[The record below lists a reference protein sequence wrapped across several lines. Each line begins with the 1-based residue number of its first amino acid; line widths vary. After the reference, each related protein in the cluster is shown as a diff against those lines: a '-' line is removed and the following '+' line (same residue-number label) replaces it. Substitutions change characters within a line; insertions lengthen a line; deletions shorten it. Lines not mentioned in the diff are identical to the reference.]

1 MNLFRKTL
9 LTVAILSVLL
19 CNAAFADEITD
30 TDQNA
35 EGNVQDVVQEKQ
47 NEENISEEEQT
58 NEKGTVAVDI
68 LNIRSGP
75 STDTEI
81 LGKLSFGTTLELLSE
96 NGDNE
101 IWYEINFDSKTAYV
115 CGEYIN
121 IIDGNSILDSILAD
135 VQSSGNVSVVEFAKK
150 YIGTPYLSGGSTP
163 AGFDCSGFVQYVMS
177 NFGIKLP
184 RTSTDQYSIGVRV
197 DKSQLVPG
205 DLVYFKYSAGAGRL
219 NHVGIYVGNGNFI
232 HSTVPGQTVRIDTLT
247 SGYFSNYYYGATRV
261 IK

>member
-1 MNLFRKTL
+1 MYLFRKTL
-9 LTVAILSVLL
+9 VIAGVLSALL
-19 CNAAFADEITD
+19 CTAAFADEIAD
-30 TDQNA
+30 VDQNA
-35 EGNVQDVVQEKQ
+35 EGDAQIAVQEQEK
-47 NEENISEEEQT
+47 EKIPEEQVI
-58 NEKGTVAVDI
+58 EKGKVAVDV
-68 LNIRSGP
+68 LNVRSGP

-81 LGKLSFGTTLELLSE
+81 LGKLSLGTTLELLSK
-96 NGDNE
+96 NE
-101 IWYEINFDSKTAYV
+101 DDECWYEINFDSKTAYV

-121 IIDGNSILDSILAD
+121 IIDGNSVLASILAD
-135 VQSSGNVSVVEFAKK
+135 EQNLGNNNVVEFAKK
-150 YIGTPYLSGGSTP
+150 YIGTPYLSGGTTP

-177 NFGIKLP
+177 NCGIQLP
-184 RTSTDQYSIGVRV
+184 RTATDQYSIGVRV

-205 DLVYFKYSAGAGRL
+205 DLVYFRYSPGSGRL

>member
-1 MNLFRKTL
+1 MYLFRKTL
-9 LTVAILSVLL
+9 VIAGILSVLL
-19 CNAAFADEITD
+19 CTAAFADEIAQI
-30 TDQNA
+30 DQDA
-35 EGNVQDVVQEKQ
+35 EDDAQKVVQDEK
-47 NEENISEEEQT
+47 NISEEEQT
-58 NEKGTVAVDI
+58 IEKGMVAVDI
-68 LNIRSGP
+68 LNVRSGP

-81 LGKLSFGTTLELLSE
+81 LGKLSFGTTLELLSKNE
-96 NGDNE
+96 DNE
-101 IWYEINFDSKTAYV
+101 TWYEINYDDSKTAYV

-121 IIDGNSILDSILAD
+121 VIDGNSVLDSILAD
-135 VQSSGNVSVVEFAKK
+135 EQDSGDVNVVEFAKK
-150 YIGTPYLSGGSTP
+150 YIGTPYLSGGNTP
-163 AGFDCSGFVQYVMS
+163 AGFDCSGFVQYIMS

-184 RTSTDQYSIGVRV
+184 RSSTDQYSIGVRV

-205 DLVYFKYSAGAGRL
+205 DLVYFKYSAGPGRL